1 MNACMKLDIDF
12 VTFREF
18 EMKTC
23 IESPRCIRNLK
34 SGTIAAIVIAV
45 MNCGAV
51 ARAQQPKRVAAIGY
65 LAISTVSAHAPR
77 VEALRQG
84 LRRPGYVE
92 GQNTINES
100 GDQPAVRMVELK

>member
-1 MNACMKLDIDF
+1 VYPKSKIGNDRRHRHRSHELQ
-12 VTFREF
+12 
-18 EMKTC
+18 
-23 IESPRCIRNLK
+23 RC
-34 SGTIAAIVIAV
+34 S
-45 MNCGAV
+45 
-51 ARAQQPKRVAAIGY
+51 AQQPKRVAAIGY

-92 GQNTINES
+92 GQNIINES